1 MAYPSQ
7 IIGDILDE
15 YGNPRP
21 PSLYRRAK
29 NPYPFIKQ
37 PGIPDPSDLFMGGR
51 TPPDPRAPQDPSLGG
66 PAYGRLGVANPR
78 DNALINSI
86 LGQSGYAPPGPR
98 VSGSAMGNA
107 VPTPLLP
114 TVRASQPMLK
124 DIVWDQVDPFPPAYH
139 PGAMT
144 GPVPAR
150 DPLSSGGV
158 DMGEVAQMPLPPGE
172 NVYPPARKGSGFY
185 GAGPSAHKTLPSMAT
200 SYDMQADPF
209 AGLRKEIIA
218 RNARKYAAEGSPEVV
233 DSQKKTAELQDTLNQ
248 MRGGNR
254 EFEARIPRIQDAA
267 RKRRLRDELDL
278 RRAKLGA
285 SVGSYQNPE
294 LMHMS
299 NEQQIA
305 DKLAAQRG
313 GAAPGQKVDPRWQLG
328 GLSVSGQ
335 RPTGAGATAGGDPLE
350 RVHQLVQEN
359 RPMGPDALRQR
370 QLHLMGMTPPSQD
383 RGASRKTH
391 GKYGGGPVH
400 RGESVATLPGQ
411 GYRDQKTR
419 IALHGPS
426 SEYAMNR
433 DGLDESE
440 KALVRDAALKQKQ
453 EATSNASR
461 IAQKVKLNRQAS
473 ALNNARQMA
482 GSVDPRRQYQ
492 SQMILERQIRE
503 GANANGGNDPLQAFI
518 RTTNQLGLPQH
529 LAAPLIAQHQKY
541 LNEMELERQKA
552 FANIEAGKAGGQIPK
567 DYQNPF
573 GKPVG
578 AAGLPQDAGLPVAA
592 NQPPGETK
600 RFKSFRDR
608 LAASQEIEKQK
619 EIDEENQRRKDAM
632 GLRWGAG

>member
-1 MAYPSQ
+1 MAYPYDDSP
-7 IIGDILDE
+7 ILQE
-15 YGNPRP
+15 LLGAEAARGNRYASRAASALYGPNR
-21 PSLYRRAK
+21 S
-29 NPYPFIKQ
+29 
-37 PGIPDPSDLFMGGR
+37 R
-51 TPPDPRAPQDPSLGG
+51 TAPTES
-66 PAYGRLGVANPR
+66 RL
-78 DNALINSI
+78 
-86 LGQSGYAPPGPR
+86 
-98 VSGSAMGNA
+98 
-107 VPTPLLP
+107 
-114 TVRASQPMLK
+114 PM
-124 DIVWDQVDPFPPAYH
+124 
-139 PGAMT
+139 
-144 GPVPAR
+144 
-150 DPLSSGGV
+150 GV
-158 DMGEVAQMPLPPGE
+158 DFSEQVPLPLPPGE
-172 NVYPPARKGSGFY
+172 NIYPPARKGSTFY
-185 GAGPSAHKTLPSMAT
+185 GAGPSAHKTLPSMAI
-200 SYDMQADPF
+200 SHDMQADPF
-209 AGLRKEIIA
+209 AGLRNEIIA

-233 DSQKKTAELQDTLNQ
+233 ESQKKTAGLQDTLNQ

-254 EFEARIPRIQDAA
+254 EFEARIPGIQDAA

-294 LMHMS
+294 MMRLG

-335 RPTGAGATAGGDPLE
+335 RPAGAASGGDPLE
-350 RVHQLVQEN
+350 QVHRLVQEN

-370 QLHLMGMTPPSQD
+370 QLHLMGMIPPSQD
-383 RGASRKTH
+383 KGASRTTH
-391 GKYGGGPVH
+391 GKYGGGPVR

-426 SEYAMNR
+426 SEYAMQ
-433 DGLDESE
+433 GMDESE
-440 KALVRDAALKQKQ
+440 KELIRDAALRQKQ

-461 IAQKVKLNRQAS
+461 IAQKVKLNRQMS

-482 GSVDPRRQYQ
+482 GSIDPRRQYQ
-492 SQMILERQIRE
+492 SQMILERQVRE
-503 GANANGGNDPLQAFI
+503 GVNANGNSDPLQAFI

-552 FANIEAGKAGGQIPK
+552 FANIEAGKASGQIPK

-578 AAGLPQDAGLPVAA
+578 AAGLPQDAGQPPATAAESPVAGEPKKPAPEQRKPKSLKERIEIAKGQKEQPAPPDGA
-592 NQPPGETK
+592 NPDEMTPDEYAAWKKSREEGFKKKWDKWGENAAK
-600 RFKSFRDR
+600 GPDR
-608 LAASQEIEKQK
+608 LSMIPAY
-619 EIDEENQRRKDAM
+619 
-632 GLRWGAG
+632 